1 MSSGSGVS
9 DGPGGF
15 GPLRE
20 GRRPDD
26 GVEPSREERLEA
38 LAEIEAWKARVAGS
52 VEPDPARLARGWE
65 RRFVVEGSRAE
76 EMMALYRELGYEV
89 CADPVDPRELD
100 DGCRECALVAALR
113 FRTIYTRRPGEG
125 D

>member
-9 DGPGGF
+9 DGPGGS
-15 GPLRE
+15 GPLRA
-20 GRRPDD
+20 GWGTDD

-76 EMMALYRELGYEV
+76 EMTALYRELGYEV
-89 CADPVDPRELD
+89 CADPVDPEELD
-100 DGCRECALVAALR
+100 DGCRKCALVAALR